1 MTKLF
6 FYAIALVLFIFSCK
20 APEQKHAT
28 KLDNAWLNG
37 IIKNSDSSYTKPYY
51 RTDFVTASYYINK
64 KDSSTCQL
72 MKDSAGIVRQI
83 IIVTKN
89 VRTFFGQ
96 YYPNGQLLAW
106 LPLDEFGQ
114 YHGDATFYYQDST
127 VQSNGAY
134 QHGLKQ
140 GRWKNYDEKGTLIS
154 TEEYDENGQLTRA
167 SKHNN

>member
-6 FYAIALVLFIFSCK
+6 FYAITLAFFIFSCT
-20 APEQKHAT
+20 APQKKHAT
-28 KLDNAWLNG
+28 KLDNAWLNS
-37 IIKNSDSSYTKPYY
+37 IIKNSDSNYTKPYY

-72 MKDSAGIVRQI
+72 MKDSAGIVRQV

-114 YHGDATFYYQDST
+114 YHGDATYYYQNGT
-127 VQSNGAY
+127 VQSNGSY
-134 QHGLKQ
+134 VHGLK
-140 GRWKNYDEKGTLIS
+140 K
-154 TEEYDENGQLTRA
+154 EEWENYDENGKLIFIEEYDANGSLVKTIR
-167 SKHNN
+167 K